1 MRHDLQDQMA
11 GNARLRELAEVGV
24 ASPTERRATA
34 AHLCRRPMVSA
45 AWTFSGRISIFR
57 PSDSNQEC
65 SEPKQAMRTQSG
77 RTRQ

>member
-45 AWTFSGRISIFR
+45 AWTFSGRISIIR
-57 PSDSNQEC
+57 PSDSKSGMQ
-65 SEPKQAMRTQSG
+65 RTKAG
-77 RTRQ
+77 HEDTIRTH